1 MGRQPRGKLSPLLLS
16 EFKHKI
22 VVQSSHVTVP
32 RAIFEDVPAPFQ
44 GTPPVSCVFSPDE
57 FIDRAAL
64 LKRPLDSPQLVDQ
77 ANLEA
82 MVAIR
87 DWSASDVATFRRK
100 RLKHYMALAMDLMDD
115 EKCLSENMDHQVN
128 SVLGGKRLKLFQRM
142 CEDADVGCFRNLRK
156 VSGSQEP

>member
-1 MGRQPRGKLSPLLLS
+1 M
-16 EFKHKI
+16 
-22 VVQSSHVTVP
+22 
-32 RAIFEDVPAPFQ
+32 
-44 GTPPVSCVFSPDE
+44 
-57 FIDRAAL
+57 

-82 MVAIR
+82 IVAIR
-87 DWSASDVATFRRK
+87 DWSASDVATLRRK

-115 EKCLSENMDHQVN
+115 EKCLRENMDHQVN